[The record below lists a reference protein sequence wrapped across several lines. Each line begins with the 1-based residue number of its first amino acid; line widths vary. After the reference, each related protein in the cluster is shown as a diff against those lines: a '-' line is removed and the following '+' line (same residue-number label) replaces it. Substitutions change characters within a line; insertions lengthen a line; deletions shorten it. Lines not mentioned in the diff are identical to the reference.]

1 MRPASISSAQTAE
14 NSFDASSSGR
24 PTVMKTLRRELL
36 ARLAG
41 QPRSVSSLAREL
53 GLKRADVEE
62 DLRHAL
68 RSAEAEGWRVD
79 VLPAKCRACGFTF
92 DQGRL
97 SRPGKCPACRS
108 TRLFEPQ
115 ILLSRH

>member
-1 MRPASISSAQTAE
+1 
-14 NSFDASSSGR
+14 
-24 PTVMKTLRRELL
+24 MKTVRRELL

-41 QPRSVSSLAREL
+41 RPHSVSSLAREL
-53 GLKRADVEE
+53 GLKRTDVEE
-62 DLRHAL
+62 DVRHAL

-92 DQGRL
+92 DRGRL

-108 TRLFEPQ
+108 TRLFEAQ
-115 ILLSRH
+115 ILLSRD